1 MEQRTGANVE
11 DCDGAMVGRSY
22 RQGIYEA
29 LALLHGEW
37 VVAVLASLATG
48 PLTYGDLR
56 QEINHAEARE
66 GWTAHA
72 HPVSQKVLSATLKR
86 MRRDG
91 LVERTSRTGTSFNHV
106 WYKLTPIGRA
116 FLRALRPMAKFAED
130 NRAAIEQARERYAED
145 DES

>member
-1 MEQRTGANVE
+1 MAQGARSNAEGGV
-11 DCDGAMVGRSY
+11 GAMVGRSY

-29 LALLHGEW
+29 LSLLHGEW

-56 QEINHAEARE
+56 QEINDAEARE

-72 HPVSQKVLSATLKR
+72 HPVSQKVLSATLRR

-91 LVERTSRTGTSFNHV
+91 LIERTSRSGASFNPV
-106 WYKLTPIGRA
+106 WYKLTPLGRT
-116 FLRALRPMAKFAED
+116 FLRTLRPMAKWAED
-130 NRAAIEQARERYAED
+130 NRAVVEQARERYAED